1 MKRTRPMWFVVALLA
16 MVAGISSMAGAQAP
30 SINSGG
36 VVTNGTWTQPIVYN
50 HVWAIFGS
58 ELSPCT
64 TGSSCSQRTSRVFIN
79 AVAQDQCN
87 DPAYDFQFSL
97 GAGSSQWY
105 ESPTQIN
112 VLPQP
117 PSPGTTPSCPFGPDQ
132 IANGDVASLTVCDEN
147 TGVCSAWYNFVQHT
161 F

>member
-16 MVAGISSMAGAQAP
+16 IVAGISSMAGAQAP

-36 VVTNGTWTQPIVYN
+36 VVTNGTWTQPIIYN
-50 HVWAIFGS
+50 QVWAIFGS

-64 TGSSCSQRTSRVFIN
+64 TGSSCSQQTSRVFIN

-87 DPAYDFQFSL
+87 NPAYVFQFSL
-97 GAGSSQWY
+97 GAGSSWWY

-117 PSPGTTPSCPFGPDQ
+117 NPGNPLQCVFGPDQ
-132 IANGDVASLTVCDEN
+132 IVNGDVASLTVCDEN